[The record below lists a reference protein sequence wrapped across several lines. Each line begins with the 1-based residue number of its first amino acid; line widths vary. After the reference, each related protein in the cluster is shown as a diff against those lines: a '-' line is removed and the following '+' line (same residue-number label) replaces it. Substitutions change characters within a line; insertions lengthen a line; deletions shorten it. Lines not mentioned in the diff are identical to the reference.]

1 MDVNCARM
9 IPAPASRP
17 AATRV
22 LEPIAM
28 VEVTQPAL
36 PWAVVPEVIST
47 PNPVDPAV
55 RRVAAAITL
64 AIVEV
69 LSGQRP
75 LAQLERV
82 AHPDLVGMVGHLSRA
97 RAGAALRV
105 HSIRIQAPEP
115 GVIEV
120 AAHLRVD
127 AGSRAAA
134 LRLQRREDRWLCTHL
149 EIALRPDVV
158 NRAG

>member
-9 IPAPASRP
+9 MPTPASRP
-17 AATRV
+17 AAARV

-28 VEVTQPAL
+28 ISEPQPAL

-47 PNPVDPAV
+47 ANPVDPAV
-55 RRVAAAITL
+55 RQVAAAITL

-82 AHPDLVGMVGHLSRA
+82 AHPDLVGMVGHLCRA
-97 RAGAALRV
+97 RGGTALRLR
-105 HSIRIQAPEP
+105 SIRLQAPEP

-120 AAHLRVD
+120 AAHLRLE
-127 AGSRAAA
+127 AASRAAA